1 MAPSVITRPGVFAIS
16 SLTNTSY
23 IIACIYEE
31 KRMHFDLNA
40 SFGAFL
46 DIFYKKKGITR
57 LKSSLFWVNKNL
69 RR

>member
-31 KRMHFDLNA
+31 KRMHLNLNA

-46 DIFYKKKGITR
+46 IYSTKKSNNEVEVVIILG
-57 LKSSLFWVNKNL
+57 
-69 RR
+69 